1 MDDQPILDVGTPNN
15 SILISPLIDENE
27 TMEHYPFLG
36 SSAIKAA
43 KNPASATNNRQ
54 EEKPIL

>member
-43 KNPASATNNRQ
+43 KNPASPNRQ